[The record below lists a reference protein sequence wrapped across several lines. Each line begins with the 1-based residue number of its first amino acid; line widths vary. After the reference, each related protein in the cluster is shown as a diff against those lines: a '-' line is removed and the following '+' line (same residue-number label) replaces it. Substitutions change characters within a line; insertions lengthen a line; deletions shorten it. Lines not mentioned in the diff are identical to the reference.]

1 MPSSCCL
8 RTDLSSLSAT
18 KALSPLRIL
27 SRIIPRLWRL
37 ATWAKMGFSVQT
49 SFRRSALPNMWP
61 SRTAPQPKRRPTLN
75 RLPKRMEVRPLTNQA
90 LPVQVEN
97 VSKVYGRTAAVRN
110 LSLELQ
116 PGRFYVLRGENGAG
130 KSTLLRMIAGLN
142 EPTEGNIL
150 IYGIPN
156 KQALDRMGYMAHA
169 PLLYDELSGM
179 ENLRFFAQLYGIDSD
194 TPLTKAMERV
204 GLDPALERRV
214 GQYSQGMRQRL
225 SLARAIFHEPRLLL
239 LDEPF
244 SNVDPDSALQ
254 IAKLLADMRSSGT
267 TILLVTHQIGL
278 LANLADEYLMLSHGQ
293 LVDRGFMPGV
303 QA

>member
-1 MPSSCCL
+1 M
-8 RTDLSSLSAT
+8 RKVSLA
-18 KALSPLRIL
+18 
-27 SRIIPRLWRL
+27 
-37 ATWAKMGFSVQT
+37 
-49 SFRRSALPNMWP
+49 
-61 SRTAPQPKRRPTLN
+61 
-75 RLPKRMEVRPLTNQA
+75 
-90 LPVQVEN
+90 
-97 VSKVYGRTAAVRN
+97 
-110 LSLELQ
+110 LQ

-142 EPTEGNIL
+142 EPTEGSIL
-150 IYGIPN
+150 IFGIPN
-156 KQALDRMGYMAHA
+156 KQALDCMGYMAHA

-179 ENLRFFAQLYGIDSD
+179 ENLRFFAELYGINSD
-194 TPLTKAMERV
+194 GPLAKAMERV

-254 IAKLLADMRSSGT
+254 IAKLLAGMRSGGA
-267 TILLVTHQIGL
+267 TILLVTHQVGL

-293 LVDRGFMPGV
+293 LVDRGAMPGV

>member
-1 MPSSCCL
+1 M
-8 RTDLSSLSAT
+8 
-18 KALSPLRIL
+18 
-27 SRIIPRLWRL
+27 
-37 ATWAKMGFSVQT
+37 
-49 SFRRSALPNMWP
+49 
-61 SRTAPQPKRRPTLN
+61 
-75 RLPKRMEVRPLTNQA
+75 
-90 LPVQVEN
+90 
-97 VSKVYGRTAAVRN
+97 
-110 LSLELQ
+110 
-116 PGRFYVLRGENGAG
+116 LRGENGAG

-142 EPTEGNIL
+142 EPTEGSIL
-150 IYGIPN
+150 IYGIHN
-156 KQALDRMGYMAHA
+156 KQALDHMGYMAHA

-179 ENLRFFAQLYGIDSD
+179 ENLRFFGQLYGVNSD
-194 TPLTKAMERV
+194 EPLAQAMQRV
-204 GLDPALERRV
+204 GLDPKLDRRI

-293 LVDRGFMPGV
+293 LVDRGPMNQDIMKQSPPAKGT
-303 QA
+303 A